1 MPMIRNTS
9 ILLGTT
15 NPDRLRA
22 FYERVFDLTPNQE
35 WLQLAGTGLLVD
47 GRDDVAPRNTEP
59 GRVVL
64 TIDTDDAAAFVRR
77 LRDEEVRWVSE
88 LEERTDG
95 MFCTFEDPDGN
106 LVQVIQ
112 LNDAYY
118 ARSNQHNADL

>member
-1 MPMIRNTS
+1 MPTIRNAS

-15 NPDRLRA
+15 DPDRLRA
-22 FYERVFDLTPNQE
+22 FYERVFDLTPNEE

-47 GRDDVAPRNTEP
+47 GRDDVAARNTEP

-77 LRDEEVRWVSE
+77 LRDEEVRWVCE

-106 LVQVIQ
+106 LVQILQ
-112 LNDAYY
+112 LNNAYY
-118 ARSNQHNADL
+118 ARTQQPAKR

>member
-1 MPMIRNTS
+1 MPTIRNTS

-22 FYERVFDLTPNQE
+22 FYERVFDLTPHEE
-35 WLQLAGTGLLVD
+35 WLQLGGTGLLVD
-47 GRDDVAPRNTEP
+47 GRDDVAPRTTEP

-64 TIDTDDAAAFVRR
+64 TSDTDNAAALVQR
-77 LRDEEVRWVSE
+77 LRDEEVRWIAE

-95 MFCTFEDPDGN
+95 LFCTFEDPDGN
-106 LVQVIQ
+106 LVQVLQ

-118 ARSNQHNADL
+118 ARTKRRTER